1 MCDMM
6 ILSFPSKFI
15 SRPSGILRTVRFR
28 LHRSALLSAAM
39 GLGLASS
46 SLAAAQET
54 SKVTVNLGKPVN
66 ILTSMSLAAP
76 ANLYDGSN
84 YDNQTVPYLKASGL
98 TVLRFPSSSAD
109 VYHWSTNTETAYKGI
124 EVGYI
129 NPAAN
134 IANVAKLT
142 DQTGTAM
149 VVVNYGSN
157 LDGNG
162 GGEPAEAAAW
172 VAYANSDPASSLVI
186 GKDSTGHDWGTAGK
200 WATIRSQAP
209 LATDDGYNFLRIAHP
224 APLKIKLWQIGSH
237 VYNNGFYGG
246 DHVGE
251 PDLHG
256 PAPTALKDFGKL
268 RKNPKLSAGF
278 YGDQIV
284 EFAKAMKDV
293 DPSIQIGAAFVT
305 PPDGLSW
312 APDWNATVL
321 KKACSV
327 IDFETLEWL
336 SGGATL
342 PPDWKTMDEDAL
354 FRKTMDG
361 GAQVS
366 SPRSQLD
373 GIFTGLLYDDKNN
386 CPKGKTPRIAFNPAG
401 VVTWPKVERPVAEAL
416 YIADVDALL
425 VESGSVNISTPE
437 LYSDNMVAND
447 RKKVGPVFIGM
458 QMLHAFLHNPGDALV
473 DTTSSDFKLAV
484 HAVKRRDGVF
494 ALMLI
499 NEDASTAI
507 TAKISVSGGQVGS
520 KGRRFDY
527 GLAQQKAGT
536 GIAPVEIK
544 DVGNEFSVTVPQ
556 YTITDILIE

>member
-1 MCDMM
+1 ML
-6 ILSFPSKFI
+6 I
-15 SRPSGILRTVRFR
+15 
-28 LHRSALLSAAM
+28 
-39 GLGLASS
+39 SS
-46 SLAAAQET
+46 SLSNFVSSLSRLAAGRALWRRRRALSYAAVVLGLTGSSIASAQDT
-54 SKVTVNLGKPVN
+54 SKVTINLGKPVN
-66 ILTSMSLAAP
+66 ILTSTSLGAP
-76 ANLYDGSN
+76 ANLSDGSN

-109 VYHWSTNTETAYKGI
+109 VYHWSTNTETPYKG
-124 EVGYI
+124 VDLGYV
-129 NPAAN
+129 NSAAN
-134 IANVAKLT
+134 FGNVAKLAE
-142 DQTGTAM
+142 QTGTAL

-157 LDGNG
+157 ADGTG

-186 GKDSTGHDWGTAGK
+186 GKDSTGHDWGTTGK

-224 APLKIKLWQIGSH
+224 APLKIKLWQIGNR

-256 PAPTALKDFGKL
+256 PAPTAPKDFGKL
-268 RKNPKLSAGF
+268 RKNPKLSPGF

-293 DPSIQIGAAFVT
+293 DPSIQIGADFVT

-321 KKACSV
+321 KKACSA
-327 IDFETLEWL
+327 IDFETVEWI
-336 SGGATL
+336 SGNDTM
-342 PPDWKTMDEDAL
+342 PPDWKTMDEGKL
-354 FRKTMDG
+354 FWKTMDG

-366 SPRSQLD
+366 GPRWQLAK
-373 GIFTGLLYDDKNN
+373 IFNELLNDDKGN
-386 CPKGKTPRIAFNPAG
+386 CPKGKTPRIAFSPVGLA
-401 VVTWPKVERPVAEAL
+401 TWPKLEKPVAQAL
-416 YIADVDALL
+416 FIADVDALL
-425 VESGSVNISTPE
+425 VESGSTNVSVPE

-447 RKKVGPVFIGM
+447 RKKVGPLFIGL
-458 QMLHAFLHNPGDALV
+458 QMLHAFLHNPGDALL
-473 DTTSSDFKLAV
+473 DTTSSDYKLAV

-499 NEDASTAI
+499 NEDSSTAI

-544 DVGNEFSVTVPQ
+544 DVGSEFSVTIPP